1 MVRLRFIQTALAVA
15 LLLPQASVAW
25 PAKQDANLTELEKS
39 ITCRRHARFF
49 FTERKVLKNWAKGA
63 SGNETKKMRAHVSD
77 LERARYA
84 QRFSFDSEDGRKI
97 RGWKVG
103 LADQKPAIAVLVAS
117 GNFATAAQMVSILE
131 PVTREARHTYYFLD
145 YRGYGLSQDAS
156 PSIQA
161 FVRDFIELGEFIKKQ
176 GYEKVFAYGPS
187 IGGVIL
193 LRAAASGLKLDRL
206 IVDSVPSN
214 LSVYDC
220 EESLAPE
227 NSFKDSCPNL
237 VAITSTNDGEFSAK
251 DQEPFLTRVKAH
263 PCGGRV
269 VVLTLAE
276 HAPNGAPGTPG
287 YLERVN
293 AITKLLTEESTI
305 HAPKQNS

>member
-1 MVRLRFIQTALAVA
+1 MVRLKSIQPALAVA
-15 LLLPQASVAW
+15 LLLLPASAAW

-49 FTERKVLKNWAKGA
+49 LTERSVLNNWAAGA
-63 SGNETKKMRAHVSD
+63 SGNETRKIRSRVLA
-77 LERARYA
+77 LENARSA
-84 QRFSFDSEDGRKI
+84 QRFSFVSEDGRKI

-103 LADQKPAIAVLVAS
+103 FADQKPTGAVLVAS
-117 GNFATAAQMVSILE
+117 GNFATAALMLSILE
-131 PVTREARHTYYFLD
+131 PVARAARHDYYFLD

-161 FVRDFIELGEFIKKQ
+161 FVRDFVGLGQFVKKQ
-176 GYEKVFAYGPS
+176 GYEKIFAYGPS

-206 IVDSVPSN
+206 IVDSVPSD
-214 LSVYDC
+214 LEIYDC

-237 VAITSTNDGEFSAK
+237 VAITSTNDDEFPAE
-251 DQEPFLTRVKAH
+251 DQEPFLTRVKTH
-263 PCGGRV
+263 SCGGRV
-269 VVLTLAE
+269 VFLTLAA
-276 HAPNGAPGTPG
+276 HAPNDAPGTPG
-287 YLERVN
+287 YHERMG
-293 AITKLLTEESTI
+293 AITMLLTEEGTI
-305 HAPKQNS
+305 DAPQQNR